1 VLRWLRRPWGIV
13 TVADIDRAFRGL
25 APDDK
30 QDEVP
35 RAFSVLTPML
45 QTEVE
50 DHLASKFGVSTPQ
63 RARGLVSRL
72 ISCRHSL
79 YLLRRLTRRIHH
91 KRAEQSGRWFRAH
104 TLIDFPLRWVYQCD
118 GSSLERISSDITELK
133 RMLSSGQWLHE
144 LLAAESDPVAP
155 MTPEQ
160 DLIVRDYLDDP
171 DRFTSGLF
179 RFQEPKFR
187 LEEWISIFPPQSFSF
202 QVRAIQT
209 NSAP

>member
-1 VLRWLRRPWGIV
+1 MLRWLRRPWGIV

-104 TLIDFPLRWVYQCD
+104 SPRSSVSWDLHYREFTECD
-118 GSSLERISSDITELK
+118 WPFHTQFQR
-133 RMLSSGQWLHE
+133 RMQ
-144 LLAAESDPVAP
+144 
-155 MTPEQ
+155 
-160 DLIVRDYLDDP
+160 
-171 DRFTSGLF
+171 
-179 RFQEPKFR
+179 
-187 LEEWISIFPPQSFSF
+187 
-202 QVRAIQT
+202 
-209 NSAP
+209 